1 MYNPVAISY
10 VPGKNLG
17 WYLRKAGGP
26 TPSGNK
32 KQVYVMRADGS
43 VVPRGDN
50 WMTNNYMDLRM
61 RPGDAVIVPEKIIG
75 GSTLW
80 QNILGTAQ
88 VMSAATLP
96 FAIGGVL

>member
-1 MYNPVAISY
+1 
-10 VPGKNLG
+10 
-17 WYLRKAGGP
+17 
-26 TPSGNK
+26 
-32 KQVYVMRADGS
+32 
-43 VVPRGDN
+43 
-50 WMTNNYMDLRM
+50 M

-88 VMSAATLP
+88 VMSAVALP